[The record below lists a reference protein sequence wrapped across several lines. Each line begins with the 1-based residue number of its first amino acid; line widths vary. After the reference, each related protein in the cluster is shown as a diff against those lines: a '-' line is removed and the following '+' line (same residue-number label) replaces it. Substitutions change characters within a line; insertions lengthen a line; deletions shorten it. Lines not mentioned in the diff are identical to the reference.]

1 MTQPATGAKRRE
13 TVAAHVDDFH
23 PLRRI
28 AVKMG
33 GRYRVLDAE
42 EIDVIEASGNNVR
55 LHTDSGIHVL
65 RESLSRLERVLDP
78 QVFERVH
85 RSAIVNIHRI
95 HEITSNSHGDCMLK
109 MIGGRVV
116 AMSRAHRHRLK
127 GRFGPE
133 F

>member
-1 MTQPATGAKRRE
+1 MPPLQHARR
-13 TVAAHVDDFH
+13 TDRGRRQD
-23 PLRRI
+23 PLRQI
-28 AVKMG
+28 AVRSG
-33 GRYRVLDAE
+33 GRYRVLDAD

-55 LHTDSGIHVL
+55 LHTTGGVHVL
-65 RESLSRLERVLDP
+65 RVALSRLEAALDP

-95 HEITSNSHGDCMLK
+95 REIATNSHGDGRLTMT
-109 MIGGRVV
+109 GGHVV
-116 AMSRAHRHRLK
+116 AMSRAHRHRLR